1 MAVTRSRLL
10 KMHAGFSAGQ
20 DIEGKK
26 EGVTAGYILSPN
38 SDLNDF
44 PDARNSTLWFDEE
57 FHSPT
62 KIEIHDGPPIWSS
75 SQQSWAT
82 DTITMQRRRDDDSLV
97 GFWVR
102 SRSAERPRNGFWGS
116 EQKGLQLDFGGDFG
130 RSTLVEKAS
139 EIVLVG
145 AK

>member
-1 MAVTRSRLL
+1 MATGEKRCERLF
-10 KMHAGFSAGQ
+10 ATF
-20 DIEGKK
+20 
-26 EGVTAGYILSPN
+26 
-38 SDLNDF
+38 
-44 PDARNSTLWFDEE
+44 RRTLRPLMLPKTQSLRQRASFVVECQKRVVIEE

-139 EIVLVG
+139 EIILVG